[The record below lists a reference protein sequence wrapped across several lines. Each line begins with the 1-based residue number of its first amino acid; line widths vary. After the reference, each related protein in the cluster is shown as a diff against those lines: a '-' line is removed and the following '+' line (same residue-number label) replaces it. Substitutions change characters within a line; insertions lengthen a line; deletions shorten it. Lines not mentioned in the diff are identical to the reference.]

1 MTAEVVRAQAC
12 TGFAISPDGSYFRL
26 YLAQPG
32 DADRVLELPV
42 SGLSSLLKILPE
54 VQQIALPQQQGNAAL
69 RVMRD
74 TVSWSLERDLI
85 DESLVLI
92 LVTAEGFEWCFNL
105 SESEIFR
112 MAECLR
118 DERMTTLPPSDTRQ

>member
-1 MTAEVVRAQAC
+1 MTAEVVRAHAC

-26 YLAQPG
+26 YLAQSG

-42 SGLSSLLKILPE
+42 SGLNSLLKILPE
-54 VQQIALPQQQGNAAL
+54 VQQIALPQRQGNASL

-74 TVSWSLERDLI
+74 TVYWSLERDLV
-85 DESLVLI
+85 DESLALV
-92 LVTAEGFEWCFNL
+92 LVTTEGFEWCFNF

-112 MAECLR
+112 MAESLR
-118 DERMTTLPPSDTRQ
+118 DECMTTLPPSNTQQ